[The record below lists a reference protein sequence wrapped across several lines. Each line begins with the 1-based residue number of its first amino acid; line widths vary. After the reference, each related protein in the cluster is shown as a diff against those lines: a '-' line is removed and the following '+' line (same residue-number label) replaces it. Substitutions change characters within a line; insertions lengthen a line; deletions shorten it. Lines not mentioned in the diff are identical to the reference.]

1 VVDYTR
7 IKKVVKTKHEVHTG
21 LLTKSPPDANPWF
34 QDKMPR
40 PLFLPALSRYHLNAI
55 RRAFFEERH
64 PQNETALA
72 GLPARMVGRG
82 WCGSAVFFNA
92 KAQRRKEF
100 LNRSEMVLTLA

>member
-72 GLPARMVGRG
+72 GSPAGMVERAGAG
-82 WCGSAVFFNA
+82 VQSFLT
-92 KAQRRKEF
+92 QRRKGAKNF
-100 LNRSEMVLTLA
+100 